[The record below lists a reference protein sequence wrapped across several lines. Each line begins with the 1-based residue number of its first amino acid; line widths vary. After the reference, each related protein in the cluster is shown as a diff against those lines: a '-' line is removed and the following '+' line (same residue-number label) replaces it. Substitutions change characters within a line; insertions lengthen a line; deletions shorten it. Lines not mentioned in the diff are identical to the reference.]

1 VLVKTRWMIKRDEY
15 IDHMQLHTVFPKIIK
30 INSREIQSKEK
41 GKTINKEQLHECILT
56 VER

>member
-1 VLVKTRWMIKRDEY
+1 MIKRDEY